1 MARNKILVVDDEGGI
16 RFGIR
21 DFLEAHG
28 YEVDEADDCR
38 VAEEIFRAFQP
49 DAAIVDYVLPDGNA
63 LDLLPRLKGIDP
75 GVPLIIL
82 TAHGLSI

>member
-16 RFGIR
+16 RFGIQ
-21 DFLEAHG
+21 DFLQTHG
-28 YEVDEADDCR
+28 YELDEADSCR
-38 VAEEIFRAFQP
+38 VAEEVFRTFQP

-63 LDLLPRLKGIDP
+63 LDLLRRLKVIDP

-82 TAHGLSI
+82 TAH